1 MKMRYDA
8 FVLMILLVGCGG
20 GGAKST
26 SLPGNAS
33 ATVIA
38 GASAAIW
45 IHGHPYSQ
53 NFGGATDFDSL
64 FAGTSQ
70 WPTVAAHT
78 TVFGLY
84 AGWITGATNVE
95 LSQLASFLA
104 AQHMTT
110 EIESPSL
117 QATAS
122 CGSGVE
128 GFVPYGQTLQSF
140 TQAYLNRLQAAGI
153 PIGYIKVDEP
163 YFFGS
168 VSTEA
173 NACQWS
179 IATVANGVAQFVQY
193 VHSLSPSTQVG
204 DVEPVVAAYPTDPVT
219 ALEQWEDAYKTASGT
234 AFPFYVA
241 DTDFSNPSWT
251 TWLLNLESAIHSR
264 GEQFGIIYIGDITDT
279 SDQQWASKVVAR
291 FQAFQGASGGTP
303 DFVLFQSWEP
313 HPMLSVPETNPA
325 TQTGV
330 VHSYLT
336 AIGD

>member
-1 MKMRYDA
+1 M
-8 FVLMILLVGCGG
+8 
-20 GGAKST
+20 
-26 SLPGNAS
+26 
-33 ATVIA
+33 
-38 GASAAIW
+38 
-45 IHGHPYSQ
+45 
-53 NFGGATDFDSL
+53 DFDSL
-64 FAGTSQ
+64 FAGTSG

-84 AGWITGATNVE
+84 AGWVTGATNAE
-95 LSQLASFLA
+95 ISQLATFLA

-128 GFVPYGQTLQSF
+128 GFVPYGQTLQTF
-140 TQAYLNRLQAAGI
+140 TQGYLNRLQAAGI

-163 YFFGS
+163 YYFGS

-179 IATVANGVAQFVQY
+179 ITTVANGVAQFVQL
-193 VHSLSPSTQVG
+193 VHSISPATQVG
-204 DVEPVVAAYPTDPVT
+204 DVEPVLAAYPSDAVT
-219 ALEQWEDAYKTASGT
+219 ALGQWEDAYKAASGT

-241 DTDFSNPSWT
+241 DIDFSNPSWT
-251 TWLLNLESAIHSR
+251 SIVLNLESAIHSR

-279 SDQQWASKVVAR
+279 TDAQWSGKVVAR
-291 FQAFQGASGGTP
+291 FQAFQGAAGGTP

-313 HPMLSVPETNPA
+313 HPTKSLPETDA
-325 TQTGV
+325 TTQTGV
-330 VHSYLT
+330 VRSYLT
-336 AIGD
+336 AIGL